1 MDAIVQE
8 CASLHILELRVF
20 LPKNSFLLGNTDILS
35 TTATFEAKPKLAVN
49 TDTDVRGSAQ
59 KRCFLLEQN
68 TRRPTKYTDV
78 FCWVGHGCTFFIRD
92 ARPAASQECGRGSR
106 ECSSPDTHERRRL
119 QRSTSR
125 RRARRGHY
133 RKQHPSDPARL

>member
-59 KRCFLLEQN
+59 KRCFLLEQK

-78 FCWVGHGCTFFIRD
+78 FCWVGHGCTFFIRG
-92 ARPAASQECGRGSR
+92 ARPAASQDGSCGCRDRCGP
-106 ECSSPDTHERRRL
+106 ETHERRRL
-119 QRSTSR
+119 HRRTSCR
-125 RRARRGHY
+125 RERRGNH
-133 RKQHPSDPARL
+133 RKQHQSDPARL